1 MIRIGRKR
9 LGDGFGGCAGKLA
22 SAFALTLIVAGCSST
37 PDWANPMEWYRDA
50 SDAIFGSD
58 KEESRASNTPQRET
72 PGAEKPFPNLASV
85 PERPKAESPERRAEV
100 ARSLEADRANA
111 RYSEER
117 IQRQSDSTAAR
128 PQPSSMQA
136 PSPAPVSRAPSAQV
150 AAVPVPPPPPAASSP
165 APRATVPPPPMTSP
179 STLPSP
185 AEIGPNPPSQPPQFA
200 APPPSPPAVLPLQPS
215 VRRPMTN
222 AVSVARV
229 GNPTFGAPPTDIEAA
244 QGGGSSPMTS
254 FAEPGGIAPV
264 AGTPAPQVAG
274 DRAAIIGFKG
284 GSARLNAADRGRIR
298 QVASL
303 YRQRGGAIR
312 VEGHASSRTKDM
324 DPVRHQMVNFDISL
338 NRANVV
344 ARELVRAGVPE
355 SAVFVAAMS
364 DTRPIYYEV
373 MPAGDAGNQR
383 VEIYFLN

>member
-1 MIRIGRKR
+1 
-9 LGDGFGGCAGKLA
+9 
-22 SAFALTLIVAGCSST
+22 
-37 PDWANPMEWYRDA
+37 
-50 SDAIFGSD
+50 
-58 KEESRASNTPQRET
+58 
-72 PGAEKPFPNLASV
+72 
-85 PERPKAESPERRAEV
+85 
-100 ARSLEADRANA
+100 
-111 RYSEER
+111 
-117 IQRQSDSTAAR
+117 
-128 PQPSSMQA
+128 
-136 PSPAPVSRAPSAQV
+136 
-150 AAVPVPPPPPAASSP
+150 
-165 APRATVPPPPMTSP
+165 
-179 STLPSP
+179 
-185 AEIGPNPPSQPPQFA
+185 
-200 APPPSPPAVLPLQPS
+200 
-215 VRRPMTN
+215 MTN

-244 QGGGSSPMTS
+244 QGPGSSPMTS
-254 FAEPGGIAPV
+254 FAEPGGIPPV